1 MADEIR
7 DQIIENAQAPKS
19 VETDGLKVTE
29 HSLRDQ
35 IEADKHVARTANT
48 GSTKLPVRVGR
59 FKTGG
64 AAY

>member
-19 VETDGLKVTE
+19 IETDGLRVTE

-35 IEADKHVARTANT
+35 IEAAKFQAKSANASQ
-48 GSTKLPVRVGR
+48 GKLGIRVGR
-59 FKTGG
+59 FKPGG
-64 AAY
+64 AAH